1 MAVSVVMAACNGEK
15 YIKEQLDSILCQLS
29 KEDELIVSLDPSTD
43 GIKDILLEYTKKY
56 PQVKV
61 LNGPGKGLI
70 KNFENGLKHVS
81 SEYIFLCDQDDVWKK
96 NKVETV
102 LSAFE
107 DNTLLVMHDAEVVDS
122 DLNVIQ
128 NSYYSIRKSGCG
140 VWKNIWKNSYVGCCM
155 AIRKELLDYILP
167 FPNKLPMH
175 DQYIGLVAE
184 MNGNV
189 KFIRDSLILYRR
201 HSGNSSDMKHASF
214 IQMMKW
220 RVEII
225 SAVVMYKFGR

>member
-15 YIKEQLDSILCQLS
+15 YIQEQLDSILCQLS
-29 KEDELIVSLDPSTD
+29 TNDELIVSLDPSND
-43 GIKDILLEYTKKY
+43 GTQNILVEYSKKY

-61 LNGPGKGLI
+61 IKGSGKGLI
-70 KNFENGLKHVS
+70 KNFENGLKHTS
-81 SEYIFLCDQDDVWKK
+81 NEYIFLCDQDDVWKRD
-96 NKVETV
+96 KVKKV
-102 LSAFE
+102 MSAFE
-107 DNTLLVMHDAEVVDS
+107 DNTLLVMHDATVVDS

-128 NSYYSIRKSGCG
+128 NSYYAIRKSGCG
-140 VWKNIWKNSYVGCCM
+140 LWKNIWKNSYVGCCM

-167 FPNKLPMH
+167 FPDKLPMH

-201 HSGNSSDMKHASF
+201 HSDNSSDMKHSSLV
-214 IQMMKW
+214 QMMKW
-220 RVEII
+220 RVEIVK
-225 SAVVMYKFGR
+225 AVVMNKFGR